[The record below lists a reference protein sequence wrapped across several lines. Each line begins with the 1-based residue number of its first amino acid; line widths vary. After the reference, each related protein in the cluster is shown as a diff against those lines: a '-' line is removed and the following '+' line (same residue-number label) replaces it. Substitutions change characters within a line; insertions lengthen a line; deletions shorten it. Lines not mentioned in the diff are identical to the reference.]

1 MDIDKY
7 ATFSKNQYDA
17 HMQTR
22 DMLKASMERLAV
34 RCKSEDDVMESEDKS
49 QRRRLLLADLGSA
62 DGSSSLATLDFAVGA
77 LQSEYKKISDGSS
90 LPLSITFEEHPASD
104 EKKLQSTLSENKTW
118 FTNNDVTY
126 DVLMKSFY
134 SPLFER
140 DSVDFLMSY
149 ICQHWLDTTELPDGE
164 SVSYWKS
171 FGDPDR
177 EFAEDWVMINESS
190 TPLAVQKEWK
200 SKLADRHLAKFLAL
214 RARELKPGGEML
226 LVMVGH
232 PHHFIT
238 TG

>member
-34 RCKSEDDVMESEDKS
+34 RCKPEYDVESEEKS
-49 QRRRLLLADLGSA
+49 QQRRLLLADLGSA
-62 DGSSSLATLDFAVGA
+62 DGSSSLTTLDFAVGA
-77 LQSEYKKISDGSS
+77 LQSKYKKISDGSS

-118 FTNNDVTY
+118 FANNDVTY

-171 FGDPDR
+171 FGDRDR

-190 TPLAVQKEWK
+190 TPLAVKQEWK

-232 PHHFIT
+232 PHDFIT
-238 TG
+238 AG